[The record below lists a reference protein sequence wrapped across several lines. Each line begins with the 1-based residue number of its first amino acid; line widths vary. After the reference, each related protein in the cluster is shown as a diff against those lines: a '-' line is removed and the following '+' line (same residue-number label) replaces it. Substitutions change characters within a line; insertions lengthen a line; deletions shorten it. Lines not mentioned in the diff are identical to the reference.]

1 MLENPITIK
10 NKLGLHARAAVK
22 FVNTANRF
30 MADVRIIKDGSA
42 IDGKSILGILT
53 LAAVQGTDIVIRLD
67 GPDEAAVEA
76 LRGPAPTA
84 AEVHDRLVDELQVSQ
99 AAVRRRSADYEQRRW
114 APGRLEPVAD
124 ALADAVQGWLD
135 LEDALTSTGRVGGPG

>member
-30 MADVRIIKDGSA
+30 VADVHILKDGSD

-53 LAAVQGTDIVIRLD
+53 LAATQGSEIVLRIE
-67 GPDEAAVEA
+67 GPDEAAA
-76 LRGPAPTA
+76 
-84 AEVHDRLVDELQVSQ
+84 
-99 AAVRRRSADYEQRRW
+99 W
-114 APGRLEPVAD
+114 A
-124 ALADAVQGWLD
+124 ALAELID
-135 LEDALTSTGRVGGPG
+135 GRFGERE